1 MDIFQ
6 AFLSRDNE
14 NSPTFSEIFHSTAA
28 LKHAIG
34 TKSYLLDH
42 YLSLFFRLTA
52 QIDFVALQNEVH
64 QAMGD
69 AQRSFKENPS
79 LLSEFYCQEPATK
92 INLCFLRQADSILG
106 QTRKDFLSEKTSE
119 WNATVDLIELR
130 QTEQKLMEHMG
141 KEPLEAFQQML
152 LRQFLPCP
160 LAPLFSQCILVE
172 LTKRFLARD
181 LETDQEVFRLFLKTF
196 WHKKSD

>member
-6 AFLSRDNE
+6 AFLSHNDE
-14 NSPTFSEIFHSTAA
+14 NPPTFSEIFHSAAA
-28 LKHAIG
+28 LRRALG

-52 QIDFVALQNEVH
+52 QIDFVALQDEVH
-64 QAMGD
+64 QTMGD

-92 INLCFLRQADSILG
+92 INLCFLWQADSILE
-106 QTRKDFLSEKTSE
+106 QTVHDFLNEKTSL
-119 WNATVDLIELR
+119 WNASIDLMELR
-130 QTEQKLMEHMG
+130 QTEQKLMKHMG
-141 KEPLEAFQQML
+141 KEPLEAFQRML
-152 LRQFLPCP
+152 LRRFLPCP
-160 LAPLFSQCILVE
+160 LAPLFSQGILVE
-172 LTKRFLARD
+172 MSKRFLTRD

-196 WHKKSD
+196 GH